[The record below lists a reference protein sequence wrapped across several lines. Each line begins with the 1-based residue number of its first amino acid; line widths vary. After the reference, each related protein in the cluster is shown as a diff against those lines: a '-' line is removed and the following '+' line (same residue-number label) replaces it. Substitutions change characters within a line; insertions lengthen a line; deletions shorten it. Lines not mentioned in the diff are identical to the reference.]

1 MVDEARELRSLTSS
15 PKSRRPISNRSSNRT
30 AYPVLSTPLAFIS
43 FFALVS
49 LGIIYRAY
57 TSLQPFYPPNSLAPD
72 ARGGGAGSCRMTFM
86 SPSYLRLDGFGRE
99 YTRLGAGPWGLYL
112 YREAG
117 WDDEPFEA
125 DGTTLALTGTPVVFV
140 PGNAGSFRQ
149 VRSLASAASRAWW
162 EVPGVR
168 KKGVGT
174 RNGGRS
180 LDFFTLDFNDDF
192 SAFHGQTLLDQSE
205 YLADCIRYI
214 LSLYHH
220 ERDGAPDPTSVIVV
234 AHSMGGIVARAAFLH
249 PHYQSGSISTLI
261 TIATPHVLPPASVD
275 RGVDRVYDRITQYW
289 QAGYGLGGARSEDNA
304 ARDELEDLVLVSI
317 SGGLGDITV
326 ASESVSLASLLP
338 LNDSHGFT
346 VFTTSIPGLTTPI
359 DHLAMLWCQQLM
371 QIIAQSLLAIVDVR
385 NPRGVVAREERVL
398 RLGERLLGGLES
410 RAKKIEGRTVGL
422 EGLERGAASRRL
434 GVGERLVVREGARSE
449 RATFVPPIPPT
460 RTWGSARV
468 FSLLTSSSIG
478 RGKDSAVE
486 VYACATLEDADD
498 LESTCT
504 PLFPSHV
511 STLPLSPHSP
521 TSPILPAPIEDGT
534 MGFLTVDVAQLEGM
548 GSVVVVVK
556 PGSSWVLA
564 EFGDREKRVQV
575 VTKSAWRESPVSGS
589 VAELMDFERRTLA
602 RRFQAREL
610 SGYAHDGLGDLDP
623 CARYVSFDA

>member
-1 MVDEARELRSLTSS
+1 MDKARELRSLTSS
-15 PKSRRPISNRSSNRT
+15 PVSRRPFPNRT
-30 AYPVLSTPLAFIS
+30 AFPALSTLLAFTS
-43 FFALVS
+43 LFALVS
-49 LGIIYRAY
+49 IAAIHRAY
-57 TSLQPFYPPNSLAPD
+57 TSIQPYYPPNSLAPD

-117 WDDEPFEA
+117 WDEEPFLE

-205 YLADCIRYI
+205 YLADCIRFI
-214 LSLYHH
+214 LTLYHH

-249 PHYQSGSISTLI
+249 PHYQSGSISTVV
-261 TIATPHVLPPASVD
+261 TIATPHVIPPASVD
-275 RGVDRVYDRITQYW
+275 RAVDKVYDRITKYW
-289 QAGYGLGGARSEDNA
+289 QEGYGLGGARGEDSQ
-304 ARDELEDLVLVSI
+304 AREELEDLVLVSI
-317 SGGLGDITV
+317 SGGLGDVTV

-346 VFTTSIPGLTTPI
+346 VFSTSIPGLTTPI
-359 DHLAMLWCQQLM
+359 DHLAILWCQQLM
-371 QIIAQSLLAIVDVR
+371 QIIAKSLLAIVDVR
-385 NPRGVVAREERVL
+385 NPRGVVGREERIL

-410 RAKKIEGRTVGL
+410 RTNKVEGRKVGL
-422 EGLERGAASRRL
+422 EGLERGAARRRL
-434 GVGERLVVREGARSE
+434 GVGERLVVREGTRSG
-449 RATFVPPIPPT
+449 RATFELPIPPT

-478 RGKDSAVE
+478 RRKDGEVE
-486 VYACATLEDADD
+486 VYACAELEDADD
-498 LESTCT
+498 LGSTCT

-521 TSPILPAPIEDGT
+521 TSPILPSPTEDGT

-548 GSVVVVVK
+548 GSIVVVVK
-556 PGSSWVLA
+556 PGLAWVLA
-564 EFGDREKRVQV
+564 EFGDKEKRLHV
-575 VTKSAWRESPVSGS
+575 VNKSAWRES
-589 VAELMDFERRTLA
+589 
-602 RRFQAREL
+602 RFALQ
-610 SGYAHDGLGDLDP
+610 LGV
-623 CARYVSFDA
+623 RS